1 MINQSKNLITA
12 VLILFFIAID
22 ISGKCSS
29 IKNLDSSNGDTTSIK
44 VNKAYKLIKVNANNS
59 QFVILD
65 VRKPDDFQKEHIAKS
80 INIDF
85 KSEDFSNKIDQLD
98 KGKTYLVY
106 CYGGFR
112 SKNTMQLMEKKGF
125 TKIYNMKGGIMKWRA
140 KKLPLTK

>member
-1 MINQSKNLITA
+1 MNILSKQLMPA
-12 VLILFFIAID
+12 LLILLFFAIST
-22 ISGKCSS
+22 SGECSS

-44 VNKAYKLIKVNANNS
+44 VNKAYKLIRANANNL

-65 VRKPDDFQKEHIAKS
+65 VRKPDDFQKDHIANS

-85 KSEDFSNKIDQLD
+85 KSEDFSKKIDQLD
-98 KGKTYLVY
+98 KGNTYLVY

-112 SKNTMQLMEKKGF
+112 SKYTMQLMEKKGY

>member
-1 MINQSKNLITA
+1 MINLSKKLIPA
-12 VLILFFIAID
+12 LLILFFISIN

-29 IKNLDSSNGDTTSIK
+29 IKNLDSTNGDTTSIK
-44 VNKAYKLIKVNANNS
+44 VNKAYKLIKVNANNL

-65 VRKPDDFQKEHIAKS
+65 VRKSDDFLKEHITSA

-98 KGKTYLVY
+98 KSKTYLVY

-125 TKIYNMKGGIMKWRA
+125 KKIYNMKGGIIKWRA
-140 KKLPLTK
+140 KKLPLSK

>member
-1 MINQSKNLITA
+1 MTNQSKHLISA
-12 VLILFFIAID
+12 LLILFLIAID

-29 IKNLDSSNGDTTSIK
+29 IKNLDSTDTTSIK
-44 VNKAYKLIKVNANNS
+44 VNKAYKLIKANANNS

-65 VRKPDDFQKEHIAKS
+65 VRKPDDFLKEHIANA

-85 KSEDFSNKIDQLD
+85 KSEDFSNKIDLLD

-125 TKIYNMKGGIMKWRA
+125 KKIYNMKGGIMKWRA
-140 KKLPLTK
+140 KKLPLSK

>member
-1 MINQSKNLITA
+1 
-12 VLILFFIAID
+12 
-22 ISGKCSS
+22 
-29 IKNLDSSNGDTTSIK
+29 LDSTNGDTTSIK
-44 VNKAYKLIKVNANNS
+44 VNKAYKLIKVNANNL

-65 VRKPDDFQKEHIAKS
+65 VRKPDDFQKDHIANS

-85 KSEDFSNKIDQLD
+85 KSDNFSSTIDQLD
-98 KGKTYLVY
+98 KSKTYLIY

-125 TKIYNMKGGIMKWRA
+125 TKIYNMKGGIIKWRA

>member
-1 MINQSKNLITA
+1 MTNQSKHLITA
-12 VLILFFIAID
+12 ILILFFIAID

-44 VNKAYKLIKVNANNS
+44 VKKAFKLIKMNANNS

-65 VRKPDDFQKEHIAKS
+65 VRKPDDFLKEHITNA

-112 SKNTMQLMEKKGF
+112 SKSTMQLMENKGF
-125 TKIYNMKGGIMKWRA
+125 TKIYNMKGGIMKWRVR
-140 KKLPLTK
+140 KLPLSK